1 MFKYLS
7 KLLPIRS
14 GMSVKEVVTV
24 ERIQAL
30 QEAVRALASGENI
43 VATPGLKPFRGNGQV
58 RLEVQATEARR
69 GGGDRRFKLSFDAGA
84 QKIRVSPGMVVG
96 AGTFV
101 SVGDPGGGI
110 LEPDEPTIDGVPL
123 SRSSGISVSGFEVN
137 KEYGVYIIGGDGT
150 ARIEAS
156 QREDL
161 ELEDEEL
168 AFLIGWVTFA
178 ADGEGL
184 KLKKKID
191 QRWLSDVNLQ
201 TSGIVSESVDAIAS
215 SASNVDPVD
224 STPSNSSDDSDLPPP
239 DLCIVKA
246 TLVRGPQGPT
256 CAYYRPDPFTGKV
269 VETFTYTLLTRIVGN
284 PSCVCPN
291 WHARV
296 KIEGAK
302 PAGTTQ
308 GRRVDGDAVIVPVGC
323 GDDFSYL
330 TFEFDPA
337 VPESVHLVTI
347 ELKSN
352 PEVDPGP
359 LHPDW
364 EPSKC
369 CNKIFR
375 ALTTVKLPPRCGD
388 TTMVMP

>member
-14 GMSVKEVVTV
+14 GMSVREVLTV
-24 ERIQAL
+24 ERVQAL
-30 QEAVRALASGENI
+30 QEAVVALANGENI

-58 RLEVQATEARR
+58 RLEVQEQTVRR
-69 GGGDRRFKLSFDAGA
+69 AGGDRRFKLSFDGGA

-96 AGTFV
+96 DSTFV
-101 SVGDPGGGI
+101 AVGAPGGGI

-123 SRSSGISVSGFEVN
+123 SASSGISVSGFEVN
-137 KEYGVYIIGGDGT
+137 KEYGVFIIGGDGT

-156 QREDL
+156 QKEDL
-161 ELEDEEL
+161 ELQEEEL
-168 AFLIGWVTFA
+168 AFLIGWITFEA
-178 ADGEGL
+178 ADGGL
-184 KLKKKID
+184 KLKKPID

-201 TSGIVSESVDAIAS
+201 TSGIVSESLDSLGSSFSNAS
-215 SASNVDPVD
+215 VVD
-224 STPSNSSDDSDLPPP
+224 STSSNSSDDSDLPPP
-239 DLCIVKA
+239 NLCQVKA
-246 TLVRGPQGPT
+246 TLVGGPQGPT

-269 VETFTYTLLTRIVGN
+269 VETFTYTLLTRITGN

-296 KIEGAK
+296 RIEGAL
-302 PAGTTQ
+302 PSGSTQ
-308 GRRVDGDAVIVPVGC
+308 GKRVDGEWVIVPVAC

-330 TFEFDPA
+330 TFTFDPA

-359 LHPDW
+359 LYPDW
-364 EPSKC
+364 VPSKC
-369 CNKIFR
+369 CNKIFQTIR
-375 ALTTVKLPPRCGD
+375 TVKLPPRCGD
-388 TTMVMP
+388 TTMVPP

>member
-1 MFKYLS
+1 MA
-7 KLLPIRS
+7 
-14 GMSVKEVVTV
+14 KEPDRPARKGSLFVW
-24 ERIQAL
+24 
-30 QEAVRALASGENI
+30 
-43 VATPGLKPFRGNGQV
+43 
-58 RLEVQATEARR
+58 ATEAWLWMRQIRPLPGPGVLTRVTPNGTIISVAPR
-69 GGGDRRFKLSFDAGA
+69 GGRAGGDRRFKLSFNRGA

-96 AGTFV
+96 GGTFV
-101 SVGDPGGGI
+101 AVGAPGGGI
-110 LEPDEPTIDGVPL
+110 LEPDEPTINGVPL
-123 SRSSGISVSGFEVN
+123 SQSDGISVEGFDPDQ
-137 KEYGVYIIGGDGT
+137 EYGVFIIGGDGT

-161 ELEDEEL
+161 ELEEEEI
-168 AFLIGWVTFA
+168 AFLIGWLTFEA
-178 ADGEGL
+178 ADGGL
-184 KLKKKID
+184 KLKGKID

-201 TSGIVSESVDAIAS
+201 TSGIVSESVDTIAS
-215 SASNVDPVD
+215 SASNVDVVD

-256 CAYYRPDPFTGKV
+256 CAYYRKDPFTGKV

-302 PAGTTQ
+302 PAGSTQ
-308 GRRVDGDAVIVPVGC
+308 GRRVDGDWVIVPVGC

-359 LHPDW
+359 LYPDW

-369 CNKIFR
+369 CGQAFQTLR
-375 ALTTVKLPPRCGD
+375 TVKLPPRCGD
-388 TTMVMP
+388 TTMVPP